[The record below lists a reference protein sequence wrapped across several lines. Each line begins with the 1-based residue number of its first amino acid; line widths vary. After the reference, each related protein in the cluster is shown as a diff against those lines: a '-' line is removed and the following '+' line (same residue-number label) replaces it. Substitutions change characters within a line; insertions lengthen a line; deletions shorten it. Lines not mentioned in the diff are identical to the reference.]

1 MIVIFK
7 NIYNTIFYKKYKT
20 KLFAKKIIINLRN
33 LLQNKTIILLNEKK
47 IVKQLYN
54 KLYKLNYNTFLNIDV
69 NKNEEFIIKQF
80 VNYYL
85 RNLFIYNRENY
96 IKFEINELDYELND
110 EKIEKLVNYYKNNSR
125 LKVVNSTFFISYYI
139 SKNLENILKH
149 IDFKEV
155 LNEINNYY
163 KINIL

>member
-125 LKVVNSTFFISYYI
+125 LKVVNTTFFVSYYI

-149 IDFKEV
+149 IDFNEV
-155 LNEINNYY
+155 LIEINNYY

>member
-80 VNYYL
+80 VNYFL

>member
-47 IVKQLYN
+47 IVKQLCN

-80 VNYYL
+80 VNYFL
-85 RNLFIYNRENY
+85 RNLFIYNKENY
-96 IKFEINELDYELND
+96 IKFEINESDYELND